1 VNSSSDPAADR
12 IVLDAIEAA
21 LIHEPA
27 DSRVAI
33 AYSGGLDSTVLLDAA
48 VRVAGA
54 ARCVAFHIHHG
65 LSPNA
70 DRWLA
75 HGEEQAAALGV
86 SFAARH
92 VDVRRDAGIGIEAAA
107 REARYRALDALC
119 DSEHVRR
126 IWLAQHADDQA
137 ETVLLQLLRGAG
149 LAGLAAMAPE
159 HRPAGASVTRVRPLL
174 HLLRAQLEDYA
185 RGRALRWIDDESN
198 ADTRFARNALRHHV
212 LPQLAVHF
220 PGFRDA
226 LARTAA
232 HAGAAQRLL
241 DELARIDIEAVASGD
256 HPHALSRAALLELD
270 DERALNLLRYWM
282 RTLGLPAASTARL
295 TDALR
300 QLRDA
305 RDDHGLRVD
314 HAGQTL
320 RSYRDQIYWEAGD
333 SSDAADETA
342 LVERPVSELT
352 WRGEAI
358 WRLPAWRGTFVFAQ
372 AERAADGPAT
382 GAPAAA
388 APGGGAPPSGASAP
402 GGAAR
407 SAAAPGGPAADD
419 PFPIPAALLMNKPMF
434 ARARSGGERMRCD
447 AHGPS
452 RTLKNLFQERGV
464 PSWKRDVP
472 LLYVGD
478 LLLYVPLL
486 GVNLAALDAL
496 HADAADHG
504 PGAKNDTKTMNPAP
518 HASGQGGAAAAA
530 STDRCIRIDW
540 REDLLIA

>member
-1 VNSSSDPAADR
+1 VNSPSDPAADR

-21 LIHEPA
+21 LDHEPA
-27 DSRVAI
+27 DTRIAI

-48 VRVAGA
+48 VRIAGA

-92 VDVRRDAGIGIEAAA
+92 VDVRRDAGVGIEAAA

-126 IWLAQHADDQA
+126 LWLAQHADDQA

-149 LAGLAAMAPE
+149 LAGLAAMAAE
-159 HRPAGASVTRVRPLL
+159 HRPAGASATRVRPFL

-232 HAGAAQRLL
+232 HAGAAQRLV
-241 DELARIDIEAVASGD
+241 DELARIDMEAVASGD
-256 HPHALSRAALLELD
+256 NAHALSRAALLELD

-300 QLRDA
+300 QLHDA

-333 SSDAADETA
+333 SNDAADETA
-342 LVERPVSELT
+342 LTERPVSELT
-352 WRGEAI
+352 WRGEAV
-358 WRLPAWRGTFVFAQ
+358 WRLPVWRGTFVFVE
-372 AERAADGPAT
+372 AEEAAGD
-382 GAPAAA
+382 PAASDA
-388 APGGGAPPSGASAP
+388 AAGDPTTRAMAPGDKTA
-402 GGAAR
+402 
-407 SAAAPGGPAADD
+407 
-419 PFPIPAALLMNKPMF
+419 IPAALLMNKPLF

-496 HADAADHG
+496 HADAAGHAADANN
-504 PGAKNDTKTMNPAP
+504 PKNTKPAP
-518 HASGQGGAAAAA
+518 RASEEGGAAAAA
-530 STDRCIRIDW
+530 SADRSIRIDW